1 MARIYENF
9 VNDFVY
15 ENPNNL
21 LVFMENHDTK
31 RFNEYCPNLADYKLA
46 LTLIATTRGIP
57 QIYYGSEIGMKG
69 SKDAGD
75 ADIRRDFPGGWDTD
89 TLTAF
94 YAQDDVR
101 KRSKLGRTPE
111 QEAYFQFTK
120 KVLNWRKNQAVIHEG
135 TLVQYVPENNVYV
148 YFRILGEK
156 KIMVVLNNAT
166 DAQSIATSRFVD
178 VLDKFSIRAVPL
190 KKEVLSDTFIDMSKN
205 SLTIPGKTA
214 WIIEL

>member
-1 MARIYENF
+1 
-9 VNDFVY
+9 
-15 ENPNNL
+15 
-21 LVFMENHDTK
+21 
-31 RFNEYCPNLADYKLA
+31 
-46 LTLIATTRGIP
+46 
-57 QIYYGSEIGMKG
+57 MKG
-69 SKDAGD
+69 SKDVGD

-94 YAQDDVR
+94 YAQDDAR

-111 QEAYFQFTK
+111 QESYFQFTK
-120 KVLNWRKNQAVIHEG
+120 KVLNWRKNQAVIHNG

-156 KIMVVLNNAT
+156 KIMVVLNNST
-166 DAQSIATSRFVD
+166 DAKSIATSRFVD
-178 VLDKFSIRAVPL
+178 EMDKFSIRAVPL
-190 KKEVLSDTFIDMSKN
+190 KKEVLSDTFIDMSQK